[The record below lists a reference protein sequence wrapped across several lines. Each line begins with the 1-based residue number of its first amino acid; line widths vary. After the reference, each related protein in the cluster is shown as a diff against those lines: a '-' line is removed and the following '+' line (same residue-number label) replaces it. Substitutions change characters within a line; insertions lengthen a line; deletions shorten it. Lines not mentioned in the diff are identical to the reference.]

1 MGQEFVLIFIF
12 TVIVFGYIFI
22 DVLDLIFVLINEL
35 GVRDAVQKV
44 WKTQ

>member
-12 TVIVFGYIFI
+12 IVIVFGDIFI
-22 DVLDLIFVLINEL
+22 DVLDLIFVLINIL